1 MHVNT
6 LPADQL
12 YFAHIHYLAA
22 SLAVN
27 NIAIIG
33 VHDLY
38 WGEGGGGAHSISC
51 NAIHVQ
57 YNNLII
63 MIRELNID

>member
-38 WGEGGGGAHSISC
+38 WGEGGGGLI
-51 NAIHVQ
+51 Q
-57 YNNLII
+57 YHAMQFMCSTIT
-63 MIRELNID
+63 